1 MLSPAPNPFKDGTG
15 PLPGFSLLSCI
26 GPEAS
31 AFLQAQ
37 LMNDLR
43 ALAPGQWQWNGWLNA
58 KGRVICLFALL
69 RRQEQDFLLVLPD
82 FPAAELQP
90 LLQRFVFR
98 SKLKLAVETDWAVH
112 GRFGGAAGEGAR
124 DRAATQGPGWS
135 LDFGGEGGPRHLL
148 LMPCEAEVHG
158 TDPGFESDWRQADLR
173 YGLPR
178 LDSGQREAWTPQMLS
193 LQRLEAFSLAKGCYP
208 GQEIVARTHYLG
220 QAKRELALLEGQS
233 LLPGATVS
241 NPEGSAL
248 GTIVGTGADGRL
260 ALAVLSAARGEG
272 PLSAESGPV
281 HEIPLWGGL
290 KRPA

>member
-1 MLSPAPNPFKDGTG
+1 MLSPDPNPHKDGTG

-26 GPEAS
+26 GPEAA

-43 ALAPGQWQWNGWLNA
+43 TLAPGQWQWNGWLNP
-58 KGRVICLFALL
+58 KGRVICLFALM
-69 RRQEQDFLLVLPD
+69 RREEQDFLLVLPD
-82 FPAAELQP
+82 FPATELQP

-98 SKLKLAVETDWAVH
+98 SQLKLAVESDWAVH
-112 GRFGGAAGEGAR
+112 GRFGGAASEGTR
-124 DRAATQGPGWS
+124 DRAAAQGPGWS

-158 TDPGFESDWRQADLR
+158 NDPEFASLWREADLR
-173 YGLPR
+173 HGLPR
-178 LDSGQREAWTPQMLS
+178 LDEGQREAWTPQMLS

-220 QAKRELALLEGQS
+220 QAKRELALLEGTGFE
-233 LLPGATVS
+233 PGAQAS
-241 NPEGSAL
+241 DASGGKL
-248 GTIVGTGADGRL
+248 GTIVSVGGHGRL
-260 ALAVLSAARGEG
+260 ALAVPSAGRDEGVLSGGSATAR
-272 PLSAESGPV
+272 
-281 HEIPLWGGL
+281 EIPLLGGL